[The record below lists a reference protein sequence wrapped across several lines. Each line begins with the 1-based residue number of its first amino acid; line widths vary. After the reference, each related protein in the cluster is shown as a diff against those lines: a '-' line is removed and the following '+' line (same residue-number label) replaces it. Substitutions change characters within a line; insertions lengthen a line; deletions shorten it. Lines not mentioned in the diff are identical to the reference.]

1 MAYQEDFTTAL
12 EVAFQAEGLTLAVV
26 SPTVFMLQVPNAD
39 APTTDGVQGTNITG
53 QLITFQTRR
62 VLEIT
67 VGAGITAGDQATV
80 TFNNVQYAVTANANA
95 PLATVVRGATV
106 QQTPNAGLGTD
117 RRLVV
122 YEANNADPDKGRLIA
137 LPPDQA
143 SGVPL
148 PTFRVTNA
156 LPITGSVI
164 GDAVYVTATRQGYVW
179 DGVSWRD
186 ITASPIRG
194 FPNDAALQANT
205 TEPVGSYAI
214 ATDSGNLY
222 IRTPSGW
229 RRIGISEFST
239 YNDLQSYNAPLGSQA
254 MANDI
259 DVLFLRVSEG
269 GVAQWKPI
277 SVMAKDEA
285 TILAGQNIAG
295 LQAVATDTGRTY
307 VNDGTKWI
315 EQPIRHYDTQADLQ
329 TATPPNNTLA
339 WANDTGNVFTY
350 VASRGWIGLNT
361 GIDDPIPVGAMMD
374 FPTRAIP
381 NGWLECNGQAIPAD
395 GKYDELRTLLG
406 TTNVPDLRGYFSRAI
421 KDGQTP
427 LTKTAWTTGKSK
439 TDLTGTTN
447 TAGVHT
453 HGLWSRRMNAYS
465 GAGYSPAAQTV
476 GEGISAGG
484 VTNVSGRW
492 MDSDGDHSHTVTIN
506 GGGDAETAPDHYTSV
521 RCIKAFHITATVPGP
536 DRMLTAFVAPKTG
549 ETLVYDGAT
558 GSWGNQTVGGIVGAI
573 QQSVLTE
580 TQFAVAAGHDA
591 ANWVLADGRSVAGS
605 KYAQITGNANV
616 PDLRGAFIR
625 AAGQNANSQSNWN
638 GGTVGSWHNDTTR
651 APRNTALTGTT
662 NSTGAHR
669 HLDGNFTIRATNRY
683 GNIVEGGTSLI
694 LSNTGATFGPREQSY
709 TSTDGNHTHAV
720 TINGGGDA
728 ETAPV
733 HFSLNVFIR
742 IN

>member
-12 EVAFQAEGLTLAVV
+12 EVAFQGQGLTLSVV
-26 SPTVFMLQVPNAD
+26 NPTVFMLQVPNAD

-67 VGAGITAGDQATV
+67 VGAGITAGNQATV

-222 IRTPSGW
+222 VRTPGGW
-229 RRIGISEFST
+229 RRIGVSEFST
-239 YNDLQSYNAPLGSQA
+239 YADLLSYDAPEGSQA
-254 MANDI
+254 SCEDLG
-259 DVLFLRVSEG
+259 VLFLRVENG
-269 GVAQWKPI
+269 GVRSWVPI
-277 SVMAKDEA
+277 SQMVKTQAQ
-285 TILAGQNIAG
+285 ILATQNIRG
-295 LQAVATDTGRTY
+295 LVAVATDTASTFI
-307 VNDGTKWI
+307 NDGTRWI
-315 EQPIRHYDTQADLQ
+315 EDPIEHYPTEVGLLA
-329 TATPPNNTLA
+329 ATPKPGHIA
-339 WANDTGNVFTY
+339 WADDTAQVFVAVNPGTGAAWRRLQGPNVAVGSVEPTGN
-350 VASRGWIGLNT
+350 AAGDL
-361 GIDDPIPVGAMMD
+361 
-374 FPTRAIP
+374 
-381 NGWLECNGQAIPAD
+381 WLRP
-395 GKYDELRTLLG
+395 
-406 TTNVPDLRGYFSRAI
+406 
-421 KDGQTP
+421 
-427 LTKTAWTTGKSK
+427 
-439 TDLTGTTN
+439 
-447 TAGVHT
+447 
-453 HGLWSRRMNAYS
+453 
-465 GAGYSPAAQTV
+465 GAGTAAQNYL
-476 GEGISAGG
+476 E
-484 VTNVSGRW
+484 
-492 MDSDGDHSHTVTIN
+492 
-506 GGGDAETAPDHYTSV
+506 
-521 RCIKAFHITATVPGP
+521 
-536 DRMLTAFVAPKTG
+536 
-549 ETLVYDGAT
+549 VYDGAAWQSAT
-558 GSWGNQTVGGIVGAI
+558 PAQPIGTII
-573 QQSVLTE
+573 QSLLTE
-580 TQFAVAAGHDA
+580 AQFNASLGPVEAAK
-591 ANWVLADGRSVAGS
+591 WCLADGRSVAGS
-605 KYAQITGNANV
+605 KYAQITGSNNI

-625 AAGQNANSQSNWN
+625 AAGQNSNNQANWN
-638 GGTVGSWHNDTTR
+638 GGSLGTWHNDTTR
-651 APRNTALTGTT
+651 TPRGGAFTGTT
-662 NSTGAHR
+662 DNIGSHR
-669 HLDGNFTIRATNRY
+669 HLEGTYTIRATNRY
-683 GNIVEGGTSLI
+683 GNIIEGGNSLV
-694 LSNTGATFGPREQSY
+694 LSNTGVAFSPREQSY
-709 TSTDGNHTHAV
+709 TSSDGNHTHAV
-720 TINGGGDA
+720 TVNGGGDA

-733 HFSLNVFIR
+733 HYSLNTFLR

>member
-1 MAYQEDFTTAL
+1 
-12 EVAFQAEGLTLAVV
+12 
-26 SPTVFMLQVPNAD
+26 
-39 APTTDGVQGTNITG
+39 
-53 QLITFQTRR
+53 
-62 VLEIT
+62 
-67 VGAGITAGDQATV
+67 
-80 TFNNVQYAVTANANA
+80 
-95 PLATVVRGATV
+95 
-106 QQTPNAGLGTD
+106 
-117 RRLVV
+117 
-122 YEANNADPDKGRLIA
+122 
-137 LPPDQA
+137 
-143 SGVPL
+143 
-148 PTFRVTNA
+148 
-156 LPITGSVI
+156 
-164 GDAVYVTATRQGYVW
+164 
-179 DGVSWRD
+179 
-186 ITASPIRG
+186 
-194 FPNDAALQANT
+194 
-205 TEPVGSYAI
+205 
-214 ATDSGNLY
+214 
-222 IRTPSGW
+222 
-229 RRIGISEFST
+229 
-239 YNDLQSYNAPLGSQA
+239 
-254 MANDI
+254 
-259 DVLFLRVSEG
+259 
-269 GVAQWKPI
+269 
-277 SVMAKDEA
+277 
-285 TILAGQNIAG
+285 
-295 LQAVATDTGRTY
+295 
-307 VNDGTKWI
+307 
-315 EQPIRHYDTQADLQ
+315 
-329 TATPPNNTLA
+329 
-339 WANDTGNVFTY
+339 
-350 VASRGWIGLNT
+350 
-361 GIDDPIPVGAMMD
+361 MMD

-395 GKYDELRTLLG
+395 GKFDELRTLLG

-427 LTKTAWTTGKSK
+427 LAKTAWTTGKSK

-447 TAGVHT
+447 TAGGHT
-453 HGLWSRRMNAYS
+453 HNLWSRRMNAYS

-651 APRNTALTGTT
+651 APRNTAFSGTT
-662 NSTGAHR
+662 S
-669 HLDGNFTIRATNRY
+669 D
-683 GNIVEGGTSLI
+683 
-694 LSNTGATFGPREQSY
+694 P
-709 TSTDGNHTHAV
+709 GNHTHPVDTSRPGSLSGAQWVDRNGYGFPGMQESTGSNRTYRDPNILVGAGGHTHTV
-720 TINGGGDA
+720 TIAGGDT

-733 HFSLNVFIR
+733 HYSLNTFIR

>member
-222 IRTPSGW
+222 VRTPGGW
-229 RRIGISEFST
+229 RRIGVSEFST
-239 YNDLQSYNAPLGSQA
+239 YADLLSYDAPEGSQA
-254 MANDI
+254 SCEDLG
-259 DVLFLRVSEG
+259 VLFLRS
-269 GVAQWKPI
+269 
-277 SVMAKDEA
+277 
-285 TILAGQNIAG
+285 
-295 LQAVATDTGRTY
+295 
-307 VNDGTKWI
+307 
-315 EQPIRHYDTQADLQ
+315 
-329 TATPPNNTLA
+329 
-339 WANDTGNVFTY
+339 
-350 VASRGWIGLNT
+350 
-361 GIDDPIPVGAMMD
+361 
-374 FPTRAIP
+374 
-381 NGWLECNGQAIPAD
+381 
-395 GKYDELRTLLG
+395 
-406 TTNVPDLRGYFSRAI
+406 
-421 KDGQTP
+421 
-427 LTKTAWTTGKSK
+427 
-439 TDLTGTTN
+439 
-447 TAGVHT
+447 
-453 HGLWSRRMNAYS
+453 
-465 GAGYSPAAQTV
+465 
-476 GEGISAGG
+476 
-484 VTNVSGRW
+484 
-492 MDSDGDHSHTVTIN
+492 
-506 GGGDAETAPDHYTSV
+506 
-521 RCIKAFHITATVPGP
+521 
-536 DRMLTAFVAPKTG
+536 
-549 ETLVYDGAT
+549 
-558 GSWGNQTVGGIVGAI
+558 
-573 QQSVLTE
+573 
-580 TQFAVAAGHDA
+580 
-591 ANWVLADGRSVAGS
+591 
-605 KYAQITGNANV
+605 
-616 PDLRGAFIR
+616 
-625 AAGQNANSQSNWN
+625 
-638 GGTVGSWHNDTTR
+638 
-651 APRNTALTGTT
+651 
-662 NSTGAHR
+662 
-669 HLDGNFTIRATNRY
+669 
-683 GNIVEGGTSLI
+683 
-694 LSNTGATFGPREQSY
+694 
-709 TSTDGNHTHAV
+709 
-720 TINGGGDA
+720 
-728 ETAPV
+728 
-733 HFSLNVFIR
+733 
-742 IN
+742 